1 VAIVLQ
7 NVVARWGGENIDL
20 VRQVEM
26 DLQRGPPVGRQIVW
40 TLELGQVR
48 ISTFAHTALAP
59 VLKSAEYGK
68 RKILEI
74 KVPQTTSPGAT
85 LITLLNQDAI
95 YQDVVVQA
103 EANDVLRLAHV
114 FRLMDTVG
122 AGSVPSGDTT
132 P

>member
-1 VAIVLQ
+1 MAIVLQ
-7 NVVARWGGENIDL
+7 GCTAQWGTATLTE

-48 ISTFAHTALAP
+48 ISTFAHTALPA
-59 VLKSAEYGK
+59 VLTNAEYGK
-68 RKILEI
+68 RRVLKIE
-74 KVPQTTSPGAT
+74 VPQTTAAGSPK
-85 LITLLNQDAI
+85 ITLVNQDAI

-103 EANDVLRLAHV
+103 EANDVIRLAHV
-114 FRLMDTVG
+114 FRLMDTVN
-122 AGSVPSGDTT
+122 APSNPDTPST

>member
-7 NVVARWGGENIDL
+7 KVTAKWGGQDIAL

-26 DLQRGPPVGRQIVW
+26 DLQRGPPVGRDIVW
-40 TLELGQVR
+40 TLEQGQVR
-48 ISTFAHTALAP
+48 ITTFAHTSLEP

-68 RKILEI
+68 RKILNI
-74 KVPQTTSPGAT
+74 TVPKTTAPGST
-85 LITLLNQDAI
+85 PITLLNQDAI

>member
-7 NVVARWGGENIDL
+7 NALAQWGGATIDL
-20 VRQVEM
+20 VRQVEIN
-26 DLQRGPPVGRQIVW
+26 LQRGPPVGRDIVW
-40 TLELGQVR
+40 TLDQGQVR
-48 ISTFAHTALAP
+48 ISTFAHTATLP
-59 VLKSAEYGK
+59 VLKSSEYGK
-68 RKILEI
+68 RKLLNIT
-74 KVPQTTSPGAT
+74 VRQTTAAGSPT
-85 LITLLNQDAI
+85 ITLLNQDAI
-95 YQDVVVQA
+95 YQDLVVQA